1 MTSSDFSSCCSL
13 TINIFESPPLE
24 QHVFNCASHVVLSNA
39 MKLSHIQSLFC
50 SVDRGR
56 RCEEHLVRALLV
68 QRRQRQLA
76 AVRRL
81 QADGTQLQ
89 RPAGQ
94 GGTEI
99 FLCQKTTKTANCP
112 GPVQLQQLPPLWLR
126 HPPRFSPQTSSDRD
140 QRGTCLLRGQA
151 GFFCQ

>member
-1 MTSSDFSSCCSL
+1 MTSSDFSLCCSIYSL

-39 MKLSHIQSLFC
+39 MKLSHTQSLFC

-68 QRRQRQLA
+68 QRRHRQLA

-94 GGTEI
+94 GGAKI
-99 FLCQKTTKTANCP
+99 FLCQKATNCQPTRSGPATTATASLATTSCST
-112 GPVQLQQLPPLWLR
+112 PVADLI
-126 HPPRFSPQTSSDRD
+126 
-140 QRGTCLLRGQA
+140 
-151 GFFCQ
+151 